1 MKINNKI
8 KIFIKISSILLIS
21 GVFFYLYFIHNPVKS
36 DFIFPQCPSYTL
48 LGLNCPGCGSQRA
61 LHHIFHLDLKT
72 AFLFNPLLVITFP
85 FIIYLLIIQLYNFI
99 FNKKKQVAILI
110 SPLFPKILLVIILI
124 YFILRNIPLKIFSFL
139 NPNI

>member
-61 LHHIFHLDLKT
+61 LHHILHFNLKT
-72 AFLFNPLLVITFP
+72 AFLYNPLLVIVFP
-85 FIIYLLIIQLYNFI
+85 FLLYLIVIQLYNFI
-99 FNKKKQVAILI
+99 FDKKLQVTIL
-110 SPLFPKILLVIILI
+110 SSHLLPKILLALLLV
-124 YFILRNIPLKIFSFL
+124 YFVLRNIPIGIFKFL
-139 NPNI
+139 NPNV